1 MTTRSRRFL
10 MTVWDGGGNA
20 GPELD
25 VARRLTER
33 GHVVDVLGDPTLAS
47 TAAAAGCSFSSW
59 SRAPH
64 RMTSDIADD
73 YVRDWEAEDTTDTV
87 RRLRDRVMGGPAA
100 AFAADTTAAIEAGHP
115 DAVLADAALLGAMMA
130 AQAAGIPVAA
140 INPNFWV
147 LPTPGTGDKMVL
159 RYINRVVDGG
169 LPDLNAAREEC
180 GLPSLTAFYDQV
192 LGVDKILVLSSEAVD
207 PASAF
212 VPSNVRY
219 VGPVLRDPSWTAPWS
234 SPWPEENDDP
244 LVLVGFSSTFQDQG
258 ALLQRVIDALGDM
271 QVRGAVS
278 VGPTLNPGDF
288 AATDN
293 VAVVQ
298 TLPHSEILT
307 FASAVVSHCGHGTT
321 MKSLAAG
328 VPLVCIPMGRDQ
340 DITADR
346 VVEHRAGVQL
356 PTSASSDEIRDAITT
371 VLHDD
376 EYRMNAAR
384 LASVLATE
392 HDPLDAVREVEDLV
406 GLAAEA

>member
-1 MTTRSRRFL
+1 MA
-10 MTVWDGGGNA
+10 VWDGGGNA

-25 VARRLTER
+25 VARRLVER
-33 GHVVDVLGDPTLAS
+33 GHVVDVLGDPTLAA
-47 TAAAAGCSFSSW
+47 TAAAAGCRFSPW

-64 RMTSDIADD
+64 RMTSDISDD

-100 AFAADTTAAIEAGHP
+100 AFAADTAAAMETVRP
-115 DAVLADAALLGAMMA
+115 DAVLADAALLGAVMA

-147 LPTPGTGDKMVL
+147 LPTPGTGDKAVL

-169 LPDLNAAREEC
+169 LPDLNSAREGC
-180 GLPSLTAFYDQV
+180 GLPPLTSFYDQV
-192 LGVDKILVLSSEAVD
+192 LGADKILVLSSETVD

-212 VPSNVRY
+212 VPDNVRY
-219 VGPVLRDPSWTAPWS
+219 VGPVLRDPIWTAPWS
-234 SPWPEENDDP
+234 SPWPDGEGDP

-258 ALLQRVIDALGDM
+258 ALLQRVIDALAGM
-271 QVRGAVS
+271 EVRGAVS

-288 AATDN
+288 AAADN
-293 VAVVQ
+293 VVVVQ
-298 TLPHSEILT
+298 TLPHSVILKD
-307 FASAVVSHCGHGTT
+307 ASVAVSHCGHGTA

-340 DITADR
+340 DITAER
-346 VVEHRAGVQL
+346 VVEHGAGVRL
-356 PTSASSDEIRDAITT
+356 STTASSDEIRGAITE
-371 VLHDD
+371 VLHDGD
-376 EYRMNAAR
+376 YRANAER

-392 HDPLDAVREVEDLV
+392 HDPMDAVLELEDLV
-406 GLAAEA
+406 GLTAQA